1 MKKIIYITFFV
12 SLLFACKNNK
22 KEEDSNITNT
32 NPQTTSSE
40 SSIKSDLQKLTPLS
54 NAQLKAA
61 FPQQLYD
68 LKLDKDPVITGQSIL
83 GHFGGRKI
91 SLEVTDATGESH
103 KRAVYF
109 LNTLN
114 NKNFEDTL
122 ETKYIKKERNGIS
135 TFAKQYTEG
144 FAELDFLYKN
154 RFLIHL
160 LGEMTPDELWQA
172 FDINELKNF
181 K

>member
-1 MKKIIYITFFV
+1 MKKIIHVVFFV
-12 SLLFACKNNK
+12 ALLFTCKNNNN
-22 KEEDSNITNT
+22 KEASTEVTKS
-32 NPQTTSSE
+32 PQTTSKLTIITE
-40 SSIKSDLQKLTPLS
+40 LQKLKPLS
-54 NAQLKAA
+54 NEQLRVA
-61 FPQQLYD
+61 FPEQLYD
-68 LKLDKDPVITGQSIL
+68 LKLDKEPVITGQSIL

-109 LNTLN
+109 LNILN
-114 NKNFEDTL
+114 NKNFEDTP
-122 ETKYIKKERNGIS
+122 ETKYIKKERSGIS

-144 FAELDFLYKN
+144 FTELDFLYKN

-172 FDINELKNF
+172 FDMNELKNF